1 MSVMADIRRRK
12 FISVLGGMTV
22 AWPLVARAQQLVKK
36 IGFLSVSSPSAHA
49 PFVAA
54 FIEGLKEVGFIEG
67 QNLAI
72 EYSWAEGKFDR
83 LPAMAA
89 DLIRNKVDVIAA
101 MSGDLTIRAATTASS
116 TIPVVF
122 ITARDPVQ
130 AGLVAS
136 LARPGGNVTG
146 FSMISNR
153 LMAKRFEMLSEL
165 VPQIRTLALLIN
177 PKYQYPEGTIP
188 FMQQAANAKGVRLH
202 ILNAIDEDEF
212 EPAFASLTHLKADAL
227 IVGTDPFFTSRRER
241 IVALASRYSVPT
253 IYEWQEFV
261 TAGGLISYGA
271 SITSLYREAGVYV
284 GRILKGTK
292 PADLPIQQPTKFEL
306 VLNRKAA
313 KALGLTIPPALIT
326 AADKVID

>member
-1 MSVMADIRRRK
+1 MADTRRRK
-12 FISVLGGMTV
+12 FIAVLGGMTV
-22 AWPLVARAQQLVKK
+22 AWPLMAGAQHPVKK

-54 FIEGLKEVGFIEG
+54 FNEGLKQIGFIEG

-101 MSGDLTIRAATTASS
+101 MSGDVSIRAATTASS

-122 ITARDPVQ
+122 ITGSDPVQ
-130 AGLVAS
+130 TGLVAS

-146 FSMISNR
+146 FSMIANQ
-153 LMAKRFEMLSEL
+153 LMAKRFEVLSEL

-177 PKYQYPEGTIP
+177 PKYHSATEGTIP
-188 FMQQAANAKGVRLH
+188 LVQQAANAKGVRLH
-202 ILNAIDEDEF
+202 ILNATDEDEF
-212 EPAFASLTHLKADAL
+212 EPVFASLTHLKADAL

-271 SITSLYREAGVYV
+271 SLTSLYRAAGVYV
-284 GRILKGTK
+284 GRVLKGTK

-306 VLNRKAA
+306 VVNRKAA
-313 KALGLTIPPALIT
+313 KALGLTIPPTLIT
-326 AADKVID
+326 AADKVIE

>member
-1 MSVMADIRRRK
+1 MADIRRRK
-12 FISVLGGMTV
+12 FIAVLGGMTV
-22 AWPLVARAQQLVKK
+22 AWPLMTRAQQPVKK

-49 PFVAA
+49 TFVAA
-54 FIEGLKEVGFIEG
+54 FNEGLKEVGFIEG
-67 QNLAI
+67 KNLAI
-72 EYSWAEGKFDR
+72 EYSWAEGQFDR

-101 MSGDLTIRAATTASS
+101 MSGDVTIRAATTASS

-122 ITARDPVQ
+122 ITARDPVE

-153 LMAKRFEMLSEL
+153 LMAKRFEILSEL

-188 FMQQAANAKGVRLH
+188 SVQQAVNAKGVRLQ
-202 ILNAIDEDEF
+202 ILNATDEDEF

-227 IVGTDPFFTSRRER
+227 IVGTDPFFTSRREQ

-261 TAGGLISYGA
+261 MAGGLISYGA
-271 SITSLYREAGVYV
+271 SITSLYRAAGVYV

-306 VLNRKAA
+306 VVNRKAA
-313 KALGLTIPPALIT
+313 KALGLTIPPTLIT
-326 AADKVID
+326 AADKVIE